1 MQEGQIK
8 TIPVKGI
15 ERVGSYATQ
24 GEEGACNE
32 VIGLELKDGVLVP
45 FEPIR
50 TKADIS
56 GYDDVWVHKTSKQNN
71 YIYRNGRVLTWQS
84 EEEALAG
91 KHNQKT
97 LTTLPADCT
106 RIDFLNNI
114 LCYCRKMH
122 VFKKNNDT
130 GELEYSSAT
139 SVEDMGLEMTV
150 GTIGNGIA
158 VLVDKYQSNGFT
170 KDEDGSS
177 ADYNKEAF
185 LNHTKKL
192 DYKQRISDNFK
203 ILSAGV
209 RKGEYINGACLMRY
223 AIRLYDG
230 SYVNISEPIL
240 CTSDPYKVITRDG
253 EIDYTDEGNSL
264 LRARGADSF
273 KFDTAGKVSPV
284 FNTPVQEQ
292 LMKSAWWWE
301 QLKYWE
307 ITDNGG
313 DELKGKKCADLAKE
327 AINFLKTIYKNIR
340 DKELYEQP
348 QWVNL
353 LAGANSVNI
362 LKNQGFA
369 ARYQLPDYDYW
380 ELSVNKVGFREIYQ
394 FNNKDF
400 YVDGYYKYDTSNKTL
415 TYDYQQRTGGWK
427 RHTENIADFNYYPIN
442 TNDKIYFVNAA
453 QDITWDS
460 YSAQVPPLRE
470 APANTKK
477 AKSAL
482 SSGYYWFVYNM
493 ICNPYQ
499 RWLPHDIS
507 DNMGTEVD
515 FGVNADYTTSLASY
529 FTGTSAALG
538 AAALG
543 TTTAALAASPL
554 ALGLTAPFLGL
565 LFPFLLTGTI
575 VLPDASKGTLTDFY
589 GKTTNNLNNANW
601 CNRYSNTSSNKHYG
615 ELGVAL
621 WNINQI
627 DGDKNNN
634 NANIYTVLSRELD
647 TPAFILHSI
656 HKDTLELVQS
666 VDIFITEIVDC
677 HEDYT
682 DDDITTM
689 AAHRP
694 YRKRDEVIK
703 ELAGYAGTYYKIHS
717 ISKGELEKL
726 ELNQLVIP
734 YIERGKISA
743 LEQQERLT
751 EYGQDQY
758 DYKVSYVYNSK
769 LHIADITQVITHGF
783 EHYAGGLGA
792 HSMCEQSEGNNLA
805 THHNHDRYDYL
816 ASLLNTNRDK
826 INIAV
831 KEKLGLTQGI
841 IGDINDGSNDYTLVG
856 SVRVEDDTI
865 NFNET
870 LGWKKPI
877 AFNNRLVL
885 QSFIYPSA
893 YATNAIIKGI
903 EVRSNNKY
911 YWFEINKGLSLTQ
924 DKTTNMS
931 YYMGDPIDL
940 NDFDHYSVTREAS
953 QGAAY
958 ADLKVDEEVTIE
970 RDGNTF
976 KVSKLNNPIVFPY
989 ETTYTVGYGKIIGF
1003 SANTVALSQGQFGTY
1018 PLYVFTTEGIF
1029 TMQVDTSGVGSYLS
1043 SAPASREVCNN
1054 ADTITQTDKG
1064 IYFST
1069 EKGLMLLSGADTE
1082 LMSGDI
1088 NGTPE
1093 PLPNLSSEYAKGDG
1107 LKVYGNAIT
1116 HVQLVQLSGAISKED
1131 FRIYLS
1137 TAGTH
1142 VSYCYVK
1149 SKLII
1154 YNKDFAYCYMLDIES
1169 NVCTKLNKRIA
1180 FDTKNYPASLYAIID
1195 GYSMHKEQVIE
1206 DEVKMQLTK

>member
-97 LTTLPADCT
+97 LATLPADCT

-158 VLVDKYQSNGFT
+158 VLVDKHQSSGLRKET
-170 KDEDGSS
+170 DGGN
-177 ADYNKEAF
+177 ADYAMDNF
-185 LNHTKKL
+185 LTYTKGTL

-230 SYVNISEPIL
+230 SYVNVSEPVF
-240 CTSDPYKVITRDG
+240 CTSDPYKVITRTG
-253 EIDYTDEGNSL
+253 EQDYTSDNLL
-264 LRARGADSF
+264 LRAREADSAVF
-273 KFDTAGKVSPV
+273 TEAKFEFQSV
-284 FNTPVQEQ
+284 VQEQ
-292 LMKSAWWWE
+292 LLKSAWWWE
-301 QLKYWE
+301 QQRYWNFTVGQKRIE
-307 ITDNGG
+307 KKFSEWVKEVID
-313 DELKGKKCADLAKE
+313 DQFAVELKKHKENREEKPTEEWIFTHHNGDSAQQADLMR
-327 AINFLKTIYKNIR
+327 NH
-340 DKELYEQP
+340 
-348 QWVNL
+348 
-353 LAGANSVNI
+353 
-362 LKNQGFA
+362 GFA
-369 ARYQLPDYDYW
+369 VKYQIPNYDYW
-380 ELSVNKVGFREIYQ
+380 GLSTNTVGFREVYQ
-394 FNNKDF
+394 FNSKTFDR
-400 YVDGYYKYDTSNKTL
+400 DGYYKYDTSKEEL
-415 TYDYQQRTGGWK
+415 TYDYQKRGYKDSTDPGLIFANPDETGKEMG
-427 RHTENIADFNYYPIN
+427 
-442 TNDKIYFVNAA
+442 FVNAA

-460 YSAQVPPLRE
+460 YCAEVAPFRRPLDGSDTIVANSLGRSGIIGWTDCMI
-470 APANTKK
+470 ANVYQNRQNNDCGSLWNTKNAPNDK
-477 AKSAL
+477 TPMSWKNL
-482 SSGYYWFVYNM
+482 Y
-493 ICNPYQ
+493 
-499 RWLPHDIS
+499 
-507 DNMGTEVD
+507 GTV
-515 FGVNADYTTSLASY
+515 GNKTTDQNWQCKFA
-529 FTGTSAALG
+529 TGT
-538 AAALG
+538 
-543 TTTAALAASPL
+543 
-554 ALGLTAPFLGL
+554 
-565 LFPFLLTGTI
+565 
-575 VLPDASKGTLTDFY
+575 
-589 GKTTNNLNNANW
+589 
-601 CNRYSNTSSNKHYG
+601 SNKHYG
-615 ELGVAL
+615 ELGVAV
-621 WNINQI
+621 WNMNEM
-627 DGDKNNN
+627 DGASNIHA
-634 NANIYTVLSRELD
+634 ANLYTVLSRELD
-647 TPAFILHSI
+647 TPAFIIHS
-656 HKDTLELVQS
+656 KPETLDLIQS

-682 DDDITTM
+682 NDDITTM
-689 AAHRP
+689 VAHRP
-694 YRKRDEVIK
+694 YRKQDDVLK
-703 ELAGYAGTYYKIHS
+703 ELAGYSGTYYKIHS
-717 ISKGELEKL
+717 ITKGELEKL

-743 LEQQERLT
+743 LEQQERLN

-792 HSMCEQSEGNNLA
+792 HSMCEQSEGSDLA
-805 THHNHDRYDYL
+805 THYNALRYERL

-931 YYMGDPIDL
+931 YYIGDPIDL

-958 ADLKVDEEVTIE
+958 ADLKVDEEITIE

-1043 SAPASREVCNN
+1043 SAPTSREVCNN
-1054 ADTITQTDKG
+1054 ADTIAQTDKG

-1069 EKGLMLLSGADTE
+1069 EKGLMLLSGSDTE

-1088 NGTPE
+1088 NGAPE

-1131 FRIYLS
+1131 FRVYLS

-1195 GYSMHKEQVIE
+1195 GYSMYKEQVIE
-1206 DEVKMQLTK
+1206 DEVKMK